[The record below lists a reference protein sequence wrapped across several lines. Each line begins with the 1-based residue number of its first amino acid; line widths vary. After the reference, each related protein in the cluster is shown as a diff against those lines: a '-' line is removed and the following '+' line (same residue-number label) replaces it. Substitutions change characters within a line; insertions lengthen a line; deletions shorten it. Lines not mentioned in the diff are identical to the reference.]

1 MYMKCETCQKL
12 NRKPYELCD
21 KCYAV
26 RDIITE
32 HNDQYKGGNKHFF
45 RALLYRNSGGMS
57 IEMMDEEEDKDK
69 GNDKLTKP

>member
-1 MYMKCETCQKL
+1 M
-12 NRKPYELCD
+12 
-21 KCYAV
+21 